1 MHHCK
6 FSLSPQTPLYDFFDE
21 PDPLGLSIFIHV
33 PCLALGWS
41 TWGPYDDILK
51 ILSPITC
58 SLESSANRGLSCS
71 ARLSLWSCLYQFLSL
86 PTSFPTPCVQT
97 DTHVLNALFGWAM
110 LVQNMP
116 LGPLASPRSF
126 KCFPLKLRVS
136 RKMLCFH
143 SFTPNRRKQIIYHPG
158 YPTHPLPIPA
168 LLQAALQLLQLLQ
181 QLQVVVQPLPLA
193 LGNCP
198 SERSLG
204 TVSIGVHFNAIIMI
218 VLMIMIVD

>member
-1 MHHCK
+1 MADVTRTNLEEGVGERGDDVVVALDQGEALFTDTVSFFSLLNLVMVMMIKKMRVTMYHCK
-6 FSLSPQTPLYDFFDE
+6 FSLSPQMPLYDFFDE

-126 KCFPLKLRVS
+126 KCFP
-136 RKMLCFH
+136 
-143 SFTPNRRKQIIYHPG
+143 
-158 YPTHPLPIPA
+158 
-168 LLQAALQLLQLLQ
+168 
-181 QLQVVVQPLPLA
+181 
-193 LGNCP
+193 
-198 SERSLG
+198 
-204 TVSIGVHFNAIIMI
+204 
-218 VLMIMIVD
+218 